1 MLRILDSDY
10 MDMSLGFAYRF
21 LDNST
26 VLTEMHDH
34 NYYEYFI
41 ITSGSIL
48 HTVNGRETEQK
59 SGEMVFIRPNDF
71 HCYQLE
77 SGQNCNIINISFR
90 TVFFE
95 KLIAYFGQ
103 DALSP
108 LINAGDPPVVMLTPS
123 KLSVLK
129 KSHAILNVCHSKES
143 LTVQL
148 KTLLIDVF
156 SYFIL
161 HFEEQAGT
169 GTEKWLQEVLE
180 QMNTPDNIAEG
191 LPALLHLSG
200 FSHGH
205 LCRIMKQQY
214 GMTPI
219 QYVTDLRLQYAANLL
234 ASTDYDILTISISV
248 GFSSLSHFIT
258 VFKKKYATS
267 PSRYR
272 AEHNNIYTWK

>member
-48 HTVNGRETEQK
+48 HTVNGHEVEQK
-59 SGEMVFIRPNDF
+59 AGEMVFIRPRDI
-71 HCYQLE
+71 HRYQLG
-77 SGQNCNIINISFR
+77 SGQNCNIINISFSTR
-90 TVFFE
+90 YFE
-95 KLIAYFGQ
+95 LLAAYFGK
-103 DALSP
+103 DALQA
-108 LINAGDPPVVMLTPS
+108 LIDASDPPTVLLTPS

-129 KSHAILNVCHSKES
+129 KTHAILNVCRSKES
-143 LTVQL
+143 LTIQL

-156 SYFIL
+156 SHFIL
-161 HFEEQAGT
+161 HFEEQTGT
-169 GTEKWLQEVLE
+169 GTEKWLQAVLE

-214 GMTPI
+214 GVTPI

-248 GFSSLSHFIT
+248 GISSLSHFIT
-258 VFKKKYATS
+258 VFKKKYGVS